1 MQEPKAFCSNSSPDC
16 GVCPQATATIHSSL
30 STDLMPN
37 FSSPPNTPSANQAR
51 STMTGAGNATQLEN
65 LPAMENHAAAMASDL
80 PALLEDL
87 SLVQQKFDFTQ
98 YLLDQSSNRL
108 NELLEEKKTHLD
120 ALAATRAKFTKNSGN
135 QDKEIVIDD
144 QEYPAQLAIYKS
156 IAFELDATAQKYQ
169 RECEKNEYLAKIH
182 GQSTLQFD
190 EVTEKLQ
197 EAEMAGLGL
206 REYLL
211 ESIFSE
217 VKGDI
222 SSTDEGLAP
231 GLDDRAATA
240 ETYVA
245 EPVIATG
252 TSHHVEFC

>member
-1 MQEPKAFCSNSSPDC
+1 
-16 GVCPQATATIHSSL
+16 
-30 STDLMPN
+30 
-37 FSSPPNTPSANQAR
+37 
-51 STMTGAGNATQLEN
+51 MTGAGNATHLEN
-65 LPAMENHAAAMASDL
+65 LPAMENHAAAMASDF
-80 PALLEDL
+80 PALITDL
-87 SLVQQKFDFTQ
+87 SLVRKKFDFTQ

-108 NELLEEKKTHLD
+108 NELLEVKKTHLD

-135 QDKEIVIDD
+135 QDNEVVIDD
-144 QEYPAQLAIYKS
+144 QEYTAQLATYRS

-190 EVTEKLQ
+190 EVTEKLH
-197 EAEMAGLGL
+197 EAEMAGPGL

-217 VKGDI
+217 VKDDI

-231 GLDDRAATA
+231 GLDDSDATE

-245 EPVIATG
+245 EPIATG